1 MHTSE
6 CELNNNLVYFPFFLV
21 ALKRYTEVKVE
32 RYTGTCLSI
41 KRKKLNAEDLL
52 GGR

>member
-1 MHTSE
+1 LLTSE
-6 CELNNNLVYFPFFLV
+6 CILNNNLVYFPFFFV
-21 ALKRYTEVKVE
+21 ALGRYSEVRVE
-32 RYTGTCLSI
+32 RYVGTYLPI